1 MLLCP
6 VAAAAAQVG
15 GFGRSLEPGG
25 TSSARKRTIA
35 EESRTPEITMCHRF
49 VRFVLLVGAAKIIGL
64 LALALAL
71 LLKRRARRG
80 DTGAA
85 AADDT
90 ARGAA

>member
-1 MLLCP
+1 
-6 VAAAAAQVG
+6 
-15 GFGRSLEPGG
+15 
-25 TSSARKRTIA
+25 
-35 EESRTPEITMCHRF
+35 
-49 VRFVLLVGAAKIIGL
+49 VLLVGAAKIIGL